1 MQALRPHEQAKAD
14 KARQAYATASK
25 IPYTQ
30 SRSNSVQYT
39 GKKYQHKLTK
49 VIYLE
54 VDAVESVLNFN
65 PVMAWV
71 QPQDDDKITT
81 IPFSLLDEF

>member
-14 KARQAYATASK
+14 KARQAYANALK
-25 IPYTQ
+25 LPYTQ
-30 SRSNSVQYT
+30 SHSNSVQYT

-49 VIYLE
+49 VVYLE
-54 VDAVESVLNFN
+54 VDATESVLNSN

-71 QPQDDDKITT
+71 QTEEDGKITT
-81 IPFSLLDEF
+81 IPFSLLDEI